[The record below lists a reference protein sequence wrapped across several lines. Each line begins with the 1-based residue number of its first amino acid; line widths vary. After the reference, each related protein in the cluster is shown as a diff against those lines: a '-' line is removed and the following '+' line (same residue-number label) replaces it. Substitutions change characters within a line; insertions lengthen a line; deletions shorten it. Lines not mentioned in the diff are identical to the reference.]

1 MGNKNFILYSCDLL
15 CFNSFIKQKGGF
27 ITLYERIQKERAR
40 LQKQIDFIRA
50 ELQTLPD
57 GKLICSQNGNRVKWY
72 QSDGHTKT
80 YIPKKHRAYAEQ
92 LAKKKYLTL
101 ALEDLSQELRALDFY
116 LSHHSKNTGK
126 TEHLLINIQGYQ
138 ELLFPYF
145 QTTSQQI
152 SNWLNTSYEQ
162 NPKHPEQL
170 IHKTAS
176 GKLVRS
182 KSEVM
187 IELYLY
193 TKKIPSRYECALQL
207 GETTVYPDF
216 TILHPQTGELFYWEH
231 FGMMDEPFYYQKVF
245 PKLQLYTSY
254 GIVPSINLITTFET
268 KRNPLSSEV
277 IEKTIEH
284 YFE

>member
-1 MGNKNFILYSCDLL
+1 M
-15 CFNSFIKQKGGF
+15 
-27 ITLYERIQKERAR
+27 
-40 LQKQIDFIRA
+40 
-50 ELQTLPD
+50 
-57 GKLICSQNGNRVKWY
+57 
-72 QSDGHTKT
+72 
-80 YIPKKHRAYAEQ
+80 
-92 LAKKKYLTL
+92 
-101 ALEDLSQELRALDFY
+101 LS
-116 LSHHSKNTGK
+116 S
-126 TEHLLINIQGYQ
+126 
-138 ELLFPYF
+138 YF
-145 QTTSQQI
+145 QTFSQQL
-152 SNWLNTSYEQ
+152 SNWLNASYEQ

-182 KSEVM
+182 KSEAM

-193 TKKIPSRYECALQL
+193 TKRIPSRYECALQL

-216 TILHPQTGELFYWEH
+216 TILHPDTGELFYWEH
-231 FGMMDEPFYYQKVF
+231 FGMMDEPYYYQKVF

-254 GIVPSINLITTFET
+254 GIIPSINLITTFET